1 MAYSFIML
9 PDGVTGTNNW
19 LNNEPA
25 TCGSSDVDNDNGETQ
40 YCIEATNGHVITFT
54 MADPSIPES
63 DIYSITSVQV
73 KMKAKSMAGY
83 AYVDVY
89 QTGTDINNYIQA
101 NDRINTSNTSDY
113 ELISA
118 GLKETI
124 AGVGTPSFTYTD
136 LKNLQVKLDKF
147 RTSGIKISY
156 LYVEVIYV
164 PYTKISIPSGKL
176 TLNGGNFIIK

>member
-1 MAYSFIML
+1 MATFTML
-9 PDGVTGTNNW
+9 PDGTTGTNQWIAAAGGACAASN
-19 LNNEPA
+19 
-25 TCGSSDVDNDNGETQ
+25 VDNNDGATDYCLET
-40 YCIEATNGHVITFT
+40 TNRHEVTFT